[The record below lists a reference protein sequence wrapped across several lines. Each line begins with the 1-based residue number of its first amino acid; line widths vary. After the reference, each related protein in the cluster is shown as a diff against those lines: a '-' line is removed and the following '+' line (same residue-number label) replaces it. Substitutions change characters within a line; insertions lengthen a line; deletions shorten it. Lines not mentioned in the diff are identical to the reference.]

1 MPRFFV
7 AFFYLDKLFQH
18 QFCNFTFSFIN
29 NNMYKSFKSFT
40 LIIVFIV
47 FSSQL
52 FAENLNIETEKK
64 SENNF
69 NKSEVSFI
77 ENEKGTKIYTPVSEG
92 ASAKKNVVIQPTL
105 NVGHH
110 LGFASLN
117 YAGTKYGTGLLLGFT
132 LNLDYN
138 VHDYVSVG
146 AYYSVAY
153 KNYKSTNVSYFGQAT
168 GARVAL
174 HWWQLLDDK
183 LDKELL
189 SEKLD
194 FDIHGHIGAYFIS
207 YKDKTLDTKTK
218 KIGVNAGGGVALR
231 YYFVEHFGVAIE
243 AGYEEASWAK
253 IGFAIKI

>member
-1 MPRFFV
+1 
-7 AFFYLDKLFQH
+7 
-18 QFCNFTFSFIN
+18 
-29 NNMYKSFKSFT
+29 MYKSIKSFT

-52 FAENLNIETEKK
+52 FAENLNIKTDNK
-64 SENNF
+64 SENSF
-69 NKSEVSFI
+69 NKCEVSII

-92 ASAKKNVVIQPTL
+92 ASAKKNFVIQPTL

-110 LGFASLN
+110 LGFESLN
-117 YAGTKYGTGLLLGFT
+117 YAGTKYGTGLMLGFT

-146 AYYSVAY
+146 VFYGVGF
-153 KNYKSTNVSYFGQAT
+153 KNYKSTNVYYLGNAF
-168 GARVAL
+168 GARCGL

-189 SEKLD
+189 SDKLD
-194 FDIHGHIGAYFIS
+194 FDIHAHIGAYLVS

-218 KIGVNAGGGVALR
+218 KIGVNAGGGIALR